1 MLKGLLADLVE
12 NFKRLPG
19 IGTKSAERIALY
31 LISENKKNA
40 MELAGSIRKCVEEY
54 KNCSICNMLSE
65 HDPCS
70 FCSDSNRLDSLLCIV
85 ENTQDVYL
93 IEDTH
98 EFKGKYFVLGK
109 LLSPLDGIG
118 PDQIKFPQL
127 QALVDTGNIA
137 EVILALNPSAEGE
150 STMNFLG
157 AQLGKK
163 VARIT
168 RLSTGLPFG
177 GDIEYTSSLTLSNAL
192 KRRYSIKDE

>member
-12 NFKRLPG
+12 NFKKLPG